1 MKNIFD
7 KVLKKMA
14 EFEQKNRYSPKK
26 VYFTHEEEYEIVKL
40 KAIDIGGS
48 LASEIARNGVR
59 KALEEK
65 GKSMFMGLEIK
76 WDADEFKVE

>member
-1 MKNIFD
+1 MKNIFN

-26 VYFTHEEEYEIVKL
+26 VYFTHKEEYEIVKL

-48 LASEIARNGVR
+48 LASGIARNGVR
-59 KALEEK
+59 KALKE
-65 GKSMFMGLEIK
+65 GGNTFIGLEIN